1 MRKTIIAGN
10 WKMNHTGQDAK
21 ETITGLVG
29 RVVQDVK
36 AEVVVAPVFPYL
48 PMAVELTKGT
58 PIHVAAQN
66 MHWEESGAFTGEV
79 SPAMLVDIGVTHVI
93 IGHSERRTYF
103 NETDETVNKKTK
115 AALAHNL
122 TPIVCCG
129 ETLEQR
135 EEGIMQSWIEGQI
148 EKALEGIGAD
158 DLAKVVIAYEPI
170 WAIGTGKTAT
180 AAQAQ
185 EVCSIIRKKIAAL
198 YSADVADSVSVLYGG
213 SVKGGNVAELTG
225 SPDIDGGLVG
235 GASLKVDDFM
245 AIIDNAVVK

>member
-10 WKMNHTGQDAK
+10 WKMNHLGADAK
-21 ETITGLVG
+21 ETIQGLVAK
-29 RVVQDVK
+29 VPQDVK
-36 AEVVVAPVFPYL
+36 PEVIIAPVFPYL
-48 PMAVELTKGT
+48 PMAVEMTKGT

-66 MHWEESGAFTGEV
+66 MHWEEKGAFTGEV

-93 IGHSERRTYF
+93 LGHSERRTYF

-135 EEGIMQSWIEGQI
+135 EQGIMQSWIESQI
-148 EKALEGIGAD
+148 EKALEGLTAAD
-158 DLAKVVIAYEPI
+158 VKKVIIAYEPI

-180 AAQAQ
+180 FEQAE
-185 EVCSIIRKKIAAL
+185 EVCACIRETVKAMFDEATSDAVRIQ
-198 YSADVADSVSVLYGG
+198 YGG
-213 SVKGGNVAELTG
+213 SVKPAT
-225 SPDIDGGLVG
+225 IDGLMQKPNVDGALVG
-235 GASLKVDDFM
+235 GASLKAADFS
-245 AIIDNAVVK
+245 AIVNFK